1 MFGLRCRSSAKKLEW
16 QVVQMEAKQLQIIN
30 EVTKVENLADLFARK
45 DDTSSST
52 NTSDMEIRRSPINP
66 TNIKVVGVGGGG
78 GNAVNRMI
86 KAGLSGVE
94 FWLMNT
100 DLQVL
105 EQGRTQNKIQ
115 LGAKSTAGLG
125 AGGDPSVGEKAAE
138 EAQQEIT
145 QALEG
150 ADMVFITAGMGGGT
164 GTGAAPVVA
173 KIAKELG
180 ILTIGVV
187 TKPFSW
193 EGKKRQNQAVQG
205 LEKLREAVDAVI
217 VVPNDKLLQVV
228 DRQVSLTDSF
238 IIVDEVLLRGVQG
251 ISDIITVPGLINVD
265 FADVKNVMQASGS
278 ALMGIGRGQG
288 EGRAVKA
295 AEIAINSQLLET
307 SINGAS
313 GVIVNITGGPDM
325 TLHEITDAA
334 NIIHNAV
341 LDDATVIVGTA
352 VNENIQGEIQ
362 VTVIATG
369 FELKN
374 QMPEEKT
381 EVKQLRPEDFFSN
394 TALTS
399 SSTTNNNSMF
409 TSSSMGSLSSN
420 PTPVRRAESSS
431 FYNIE
436 IPDFLK
442 K

>member
-1 MFGLRCRSSAKKLEW
+1 MIIHYIKEVKIVENFVSDIFAKKDESTGND
-16 QVVQMEAKQLQIIN
+16 QVQRPPV
-30 EVTKVENLADLFARK
+30 
-45 DDTSSST
+45 
-52 NTSDMEIRRSPINP
+52 NP
-66 TNIKVVGVGGGG
+66 TKIKVIGVGGGG

-105 EQGRTQNKIQ
+105 EYGQTKNRIQ
-115 LGAKSTAGLG
+115 LGSKSTSGLG

-145 QALEG
+145 EALDG

-180 ILTIGVV
+180 ILTIAVV

-193 EGKKRQNQAVQG
+193 EGKKRQNQANQG

-228 DRQVSLTDSF
+228 DRQVSLTEAF

-265 FADVKNVMQASGS
+265 FADVKCVMQASGS

-295 AEIAINSQLLET
+295 AEIAINSQLLES
-307 SINGAS
+307 SINGAT

-325 TLHEITDAA
+325 TLHEISDAA
-334 NIIHNAV
+334 NIIHDAV
-341 LDDATVIVGTA
+341 NDDATVIIGTA

-362 VTVIATG
+362 ITVIATG
-369 FELKN
+369 FEMKN
-374 QMPEEKT
+374 QKPEEKT
-381 EVKQLRPEDFFSN
+381 EVKQLSASDFFANTFNNSTTSN
-394 TALTS
+394 TTLS
-399 SSTTNNNSMF
+399 SQPQPARR
-409 TSSSMGSLSSN
+409 SSMPDVS
-420 PTPVRRAESSS
+420 PS
-431 FYNIE
+431 FTNIE

>member
-1 MFGLRCRSSAKKLEW
+1 
-16 QVVQMEAKQLQIIN
+16 MENIVSDI
-30 EVTKVENLADLFARK
+30 FARK
-45 DDTSSST
+45 DDPSKDSTS
-52 NTSDMEIRRSPINP
+52 RLGANP
-66 TNIKVVGVGGGG
+66 TNIKVIGVGGGG

-86 KAGLSGVE
+86 QSGLSGVE

-105 EQGRTQNKIQ
+105 YNGKTNNRIQ
-115 LGAKSTAGLG
+115 LGSSSTQGLG

-173 KIAKELG
+173 KLAKQLG
-180 ILTIGVV
+180 ILTIAVV

-193 EGKKRQNQAVQG
+193 EGKKRQNQANAG
-205 LEKLREAVDAVI
+205 LDKLKESVDAVI

-228 DRQVSLTDSF
+228 DRQVSLNESF

-251 ISDIITVPGLINVD
+251 ISDIITVPGIINVD
-265 FADVKNVMQASGS
+265 FADVKTVMQASGS
-278 ALMGIGRGQG
+278 ALMGIGRAQG

-295 AEIAINSQLLET
+295 AQQAINSQLLES

-325 TLHEITDAA
+325 GIHEVSDAA
-334 NIIHNAV
+334 SIIHDAV
-341 LDDATVIVGTA
+341 LDDATVIIGTA
-352 VNENIQGEIQ
+352 VNEAIQGEIQ
-362 VTVIATG
+362 ITVIATG

-374 QMPEEKT
+374 NAQPSMFGASSNDSSTDAKPQMNAA
-381 EVKQLRPEDFFSN
+381 DFFSGAFN
-394 TALTS
+394 TQTKSVLS
-399 SSTTNNNSMF
+399 NNNF
-409 TSSSMGSLSSN
+409 T
-420 PTPVRRAESSS
+420 
-431 FYNIE
+431 NIE

>member
-1 MFGLRCRSSAKKLEW
+1 
-16 QVVQMEAKQLQIIN
+16 MENIVSDI
-30 EVTKVENLADLFARK
+30 FARK
-45 DDTSSST
+45 DEPSNDQTS
-52 NTSDMEIRRSPINP
+52 RLGANP

-86 KAGLSGVE
+86 RSGLSGVE

-105 EQGRTQNKIQ
+105 VDGQTKNRIQ
-115 LGAKSTAGLG
+115 LGSSSTQGLG

-173 KIAKELG
+173 RIAKELG
-180 ILTIGVV
+180 ILTIAVV

-193 EGKKRQNQAVQG
+193 EGKKRQNQANNG
-205 LEKLREAVDAVI
+205 LEKLKESVDAVI

-228 DRQVSLTDSF
+228 DRQVSLQESF

-251 ISDIITVPGLINVD
+251 ISDIITVPGIINVD
-265 FADVKNVMQASGS
+265 FADVKTVMQASGS
-278 ALMGIGRGQG
+278 ALMGIGRAQG
-288 EGRAVKA
+288 EGRAIKA
-295 AEIAINSQLLET
+295 AQQAINSQLLES

-325 TLHEITDAA
+325 GIHEISDAA
-334 NIIHNAV
+334 SIIHDAV
-341 LDDATVIVGTA
+341 LDDATVIIGTA

-362 VTVIATG
+362 ITVIATG

-374 QMPEEKT
+374 NSTVSKFGTADSTTDSSKMNA
-381 EVKQLRPEDFFSN
+381 VDFFSGAFN
-394 TALTS
+394 TQTKSILS
-399 SSTTNNNSMF
+399 ESNNNF
-409 TSSSMGSLSSN
+409 T
-420 PTPVRRAESSS
+420 
-431 FYNIE
+431 NIE

-442 K
+442 R

>member
-1 MFGLRCRSSAKKLEW
+1 
-16 QVVQMEAKQLQIIN
+16 MENIVSDI
-30 EVTKVENLADLFARK
+30 FARK
-45 DDTSSST
+45 DESSNDQNS
-52 NTSDMEIRRSPINP
+52 RLGANP

-86 KAGLSGVE
+86 QNGLSGVE

-105 EQGRTQNKIQ
+105 YNGKTNNRIQ
-115 LGAKSTAGLG
+115 LGSSSTQGLG
-125 AGGDPSVGEKAAE
+125 AGGDPSVGERAAE
-138 EAQQEIT
+138 EASQDIT

-150 ADMVFITAGMGGGT
+150 ADMVFITAGLGGGT

-173 KIAKELG
+173 KIAKQLG
-180 ILTIGVV
+180 ILTIAVV

-193 EGKKRQNQAVQG
+193 EGKKRQNQANAG
-205 LEKLREAVDAVI
+205 LEKLKESVDAVI

-228 DRQVSLTDSF
+228 DRQVSLNESF

-251 ISDIITVPGLINVD
+251 ITDIITVPGIINVD
-265 FADVKNVMQASGS
+265 FADVKTVMQASGS
-278 ALMGIGRGQG
+278 ALMGIGRAQG

-295 AEIAINSQLLET
+295 AQQAINSQLLES

-325 TLHEITDAA
+325 GIHEVSDAA
-334 NIIHNAV
+334 SIIHDAV
-341 LDDATVIVGTA
+341 LDDATVIIGTA

-362 VTVIATG
+362 ITVIATG

-374 QMPEEKT
+374 NTPSVPMFGSSAFDSTEPKQMNAT
-381 EVKQLRPEDFFSN
+381 DFFSGAFN
-394 TALTS
+394 TQTKSVLS
-399 SSTTNNNSMF
+399 NNF
-409 TSSSMGSLSSN
+409 
-420 PTPVRRAESSS
+420 A
-431 FYNIE
+431 NIE

-442 K
+442 R

>member
-1 MFGLRCRSSAKKLEW
+1 
-16 QVVQMEAKQLQIIN
+16 MENIVSDI
-30 EVTKVENLADLFARK
+30 FARK
-45 DDTSSST
+45 DESSNDQNS
-52 NTSDMEIRRSPINP
+52 RLGANP

-86 KAGLSGVE
+86 QNGLSGVE

-105 EQGRTQNKIQ
+105 YNGKTNNRIQ
-115 LGAKSTAGLG
+115 LGSSSTQGLG
-125 AGGDPSVGEKAAE
+125 AGGDPSVGERAAE
-138 EAQQEIT
+138 EASQDIT

-150 ADMVFITAGMGGGT
+150 ADMVFITAGLGGGT

-173 KIAKELG
+173 KIAKQLG
-180 ILTIGVV
+180 ILTIAVV

-193 EGKKRQNQAVQG
+193 EGKKRQNQANAG
-205 LEKLREAVDAVI
+205 LEKLKESVDAVI

-228 DRQVSLTDSF
+228 DRQVSLNESF

-251 ISDIITVPGLINVD
+251 ITDIITVPGIINVD
-265 FADVKNVMQASGS
+265 FADVKTVMQASGS
-278 ALMGIGRGQG
+278 ALMGIGRAQG

-295 AEIAINSQLLET
+295 AQQAINSQLLES

-325 TLHEITDAA
+325 GIHEVSDAA
-334 NIIHNAV
+334 SIIHDAV
-341 LDDATVIVGTA
+341 LDDATVIIGTA

-362 VTVIATG
+362 ITDIATG

-374 QMPEEKT
+374 NTPSVPMFGSSAFDSTEPKQMNAT
-381 EVKQLRPEDFFSN
+381 DFFSGAFN
-394 TALTS
+394 TQTKSVLS
-399 SSTTNNNSMF
+399 NNF
-409 TSSSMGSLSSN
+409 T
-420 PTPVRRAESSS
+420 
-431 FYNIE
+431 NIE

-442 K
+442 R

>member
-1 MFGLRCRSSAKKLEW
+1 M
-16 QVVQMEAKQLQIIN
+16 
-30 EVTKVENLADLFARK
+30 ENLADLFANR
-45 DDTSSST
+45 DQQPSSSESEVRR
-52 NTSDMEIRRSPINP
+52 TSANP

-105 EQGRTQNKIQ
+105 SNGKTPNKIQ
-115 LGAKSTAGLG
+115 LGAKSTEGLG
-125 AGGDPSVGEKAAE
+125 AGGDPSVGERAAE
-138 EAQQEIT
+138 EATQEIT
-145 QALEG
+145 KALEG

-173 KIAKELG
+173 KIAKELD

-217 VVPNDKLLQVV
+217 VIPNDKLLQVV

-265 FADVKNVMQASGS
+265 FADVKNVMKASGS

-313 GVIVNITGGPDM
+313 GVIVNVTGGPDM
-325 TLHEITDAA
+325 TLHEVTDAA
-334 NIIHNAV
+334 NIINNAV
-341 LDDATVIVGTA
+341 LEDATVIVGTT

-362 VTVIATG
+362 ITVIATG
-369 FELKN
+369 FELKD
-374 QMPEEKT
+374 QPSEQVHD
-381 EVKQLRPEDFFSN
+381 VKRPEDFFSGMSFGNDFSRN
-394 TALTS
+394 T
-399 SSTTNNNSMF
+399 N
-409 TSSSMGSLSSN
+409 SSN
-420 PTPVRRAESSS
+420 QSFAPIGVGAGVSGTQTRRSQEGSGM
-431 FYNIE
+431 YNIE